1 MDISKPFIVPILG
14 GYKFDWIEGGESVL
28 MTTIKRIYED
38 SHHAVFG
45 EITVEHDKDGVLV
58 DALRVNLSSPQGRG
72 AIAKRLEQCKSIK
85 LNWVDLTEQVFSDT
99 IKLYR
104 VGDPGETLEV
114 GPEVNIIP
122 PHYLLEPVIMAGVPT
137 IIFGEKGSHKTTLS
151 LLFSICIT
159 LPWSDNPFGL
169 AANSQRSTVGI
180 LDWESDKR
188 LTMYTLQRLLKG
200 SDLPYLELN
209 YRRCRLPLA
218 DDIEQIAN
226 FLEAK
231 KCDVV
236 LIDSVGAACGGDLM
250 KAEFALRFFEALRSL
265 NRTSLSIA
273 QTSKSEEGKKT
284 IFGSTYF
291 QYYSRNIFELRKS
304 SDVYDKE
311 ETKVALFHNEGN
323 YSGKYDPI
331 GFRLSFSPTSIKV
344 VQEPVDFGEFLQRVN
359 RQQQVIEA
367 LKNGPLTTEDIKDK
381 LEISR
386 ANADMVTKRLRDN
399 KKIVKTEGGKWGLLI
414 GKD

>member
-28 MTTIKRIYED
+28 VATIKRIYED

-45 EITVEHDKDGVLV
+45 EITMEHDKDGVLV

-72 AIAKRLEQCKSIK
+72 AIAKRLEQAKSIK
-85 LNWVDLTEQVFSDT
+85 LNWMDLIEQVFSNT

-114 GPEVNIIP
+114 GQDDKITP
-122 PHYLLEPVIMAGVPT
+122 PTYLLEPVIMSGVPT
-137 IIFGEKGSHKTTLS
+137 IIFGEKGVHKTILS
-151 LLFSICIT
+151 LLFSICIL
-159 LPWSDNPFGL
+159 LPWHDNPLGL
-169 AANSQRSTVGI
+169 VTNTHSSKVGM

-200 SDLPYLELN
+200 SGLPTTELN

-226 FLEAK
+226 FLESK

-265 NRTSLSIA
+265 NMTSLSIA

-291 QYYSRNIFELRKS
+291 QYYSRNIFELKKA
-304 SDVYDKE
+304 SDVYDKD

-323 YSGKYDPI
+323 YSGKYDPM
-331 GFRLSFSPTSIKV
+331 GFRFYFSPTSIKV
-344 VQEPVDFGEFLQRVN
+344 EREPVDFGEFMERIN
-359 RQQQVIEA
+359 RQKLLLEL
-367 LKNGPLTTEDIKDK
+367 LKDGALTTDQIKDK
-381 LEISR
+381 MEISR
-386 ANADMVTKRLRDN
+386 ANADMLIKRLRD
-399 KKIVKTEGGKWGLLI
+399 KKRIVKNKEGAWGLLI
-414 GKD
+414 